1 MQVLIWFGYHLI
13 FVDASESLVMA
24 DDVATPSNLLV
35 APVEQEELEEVSLD
49 VNVSQR
55 LHEENLFR
63 RMVRIQVN
71 RSAWDR

>member
-55 LHEENLFR
+55 LREENLSR
-63 RMVRIQVN
+63 RMVRTQVN